1 MLKDIKT
8 LLGFDSNA
16 DNAEL
21 DAKLNV
27 IISITQSRLKL
38 LLGGLEEVPE
48 SMEHIVVEVSIIR
61 YNKIGSEGL
70 NAHTVEGESLTF
82 ADDDFAA
89 YLNEIQAFLESQ
101 KESARGKLR
110 FL

>member
-1 MLKDIKT
+1 MLNNIKT
-8 LLGFDSNA
+8 LLGFDVSA

-38 LLGGLEEVPE
+38 LLGGLEVPK
-48 SMEHIVVEVSIIR
+48 SMEHIIVEVSIIR

-82 ADDDFAA
+82 TDDDFAA
-89 YLNEIQAFLESQ
+89 YAREIQAFLESQ
-101 KESARGKLR
+101 KESAKGKLR